1 MSKIKKTWV
10 EKRDCDKE
18 PLVKINPKSWS
29 DMPKGI
35 KMFIPTPKIVD
46 QYVFNIPKGKF
57 NDVKSL
63 RKEMAKD
70 FNAEMSCPMVT
81 GIALRIV
88 SEASHEEYN
97 LGLENIT
104 PFWRVVSPSSAL
116 AKKLYCGIDFIID
129 NQQRENIK
137 IGL

>member
-18 PLVKINPKSWS
+18 PIVKINPKSWS

-88 SEASHEEYN
+88 SEASYEEYN
-97 LGLENIT
+97 LGLENTT

>member
-35 KMFIPTPKIVD
+35 KMFLPTPKIVD

-88 SEASHEEYN
+88 SEASYEEYN
-97 LGLENIT
+97 AGIDLDAIT
-104 PFWRVVSPSSAL
+104 PFWRMVNPYTTL
-116 AKKLYCGIDFIID
+116 AGKLACGIDFIS
-129 NQQRENIK
+129 QRQMDENIV
-137 IGL
+137 L

>member
-18 PLVKINPKSWS
+18 PLVKINTKSWS
-29 DMPKGI
+29 DMLKGI

-88 SEASHEEYN
+88 SEASYEEYN

>member
-1 MSKIKKTWV
+1 
-10 EKRDCDKE
+10 
-18 PLVKINPKSWS
+18 
-29 DMPKGI
+29 
-35 KMFIPTPKIVD
+35 
-46 QYVFNIPKGKF
+46 
-57 NDVKSL
+57 
-63 RKEMAKD
+63 
-70 FNAEMSCPMVT
+70 MSCPMVT

-88 SEASHEEYN
+88 SEASYEEYN

>member
-10 EKRDCDKE
+10 EKRDCDKK

-57 NDVKSL
+57 YDVKSL

-88 SEASHEEYN
+88 SEASYEEYN

>member
-10 EKRDCDKE
+10 EKRDCNKE

-46 QYVFNIPKGKF
+46 QYVSNIPKGKF

-63 RKEMAKD
+63 RKEMAKG

-88 SEASHEEYN
+88 SEASYEEYN
-97 LGLENIT
+97 TGIDLDAIT
-104 PFWRVVSPSSAL
+104 PFWRMVNPNSKL
-116 AKKLYCGIDFIID
+116 AEKLACGIDFIAERQTI
-129 NQQRENIK
+129 ENI
-137 IGL
+137 IL

>member
-29 DMPKGI
+29 DMPKGK
-35 KMFIPTPKIVD
+35 KMFIPTPKIVA
-46 QYVFNIPKGKF
+46 QYVFKIPKGKF
-57 NDVKSL
+57 NYVKSL

-88 SEASHEEYN
+88 SEASYEEYN

-104 PFWRVVSPSSAL
+104 PFWRVVNHESKIASKL
-116 AKKLYCGIDFIID
+116 ACGINFIKK
-129 NQQRENIK
+129 RRREENI
-137 IGL
+137 I

>member
-88 SEASHEEYN
+88 SEASYEEYN

-104 PFWRVVSPSSAL
+104 PFWRVVSSSSAL

>member
-10 EKRDCDKE
+10 EKRDCNKE

-35 KMFIPTPKIVD
+35 KMLIPTPKIVD
-46 QYVFNIPKGKF
+46 QYVSNIPKGKF

-88 SEASHEEYN
+88 SEASYEEYN
-97 LGLENIT
+97 LGLENIS

-116 AKKLYCGIDFIID
+116 AKKLYCGIDFIIE

-137 IGL
+137 IEL